1 MTTYGTEM
9 PRRVFCTVIRKIPEQ
24 EASICDVMAVTDKLT
39 DYDFKSNLDN

>member
-1 MTTYGTEM
+1 M
-9 PRRVFCTVIRKIPEQ
+9 PRGVFCTVIRKIPEQ